1 MLRANAVDERYLTSY
16 TAYRTSGGLA
26 PGGELRHAASG
37 SEMCFCIHPR
47 SASAHVRTPPISGAH
62 FSPLYCTTG
71 YHHNT
76 QHTQQNQTNTPWTT
90 KHQQQKTQPQH
101 KPPKPNQNTQQNTTR
116 TKKDASP
123 RRGKKR
129 EGEKKG
135 RGKKKGE
142 EGERGEEEEKKGE
155 EEERGGKGEEERR
168 KKKPAASPTGNRTP
182 VTRVTGGYT
191 DHYTIE
197 EEAMSE
203 QASQTE

>member
-26 PGGELRHAASG
+26 PGGGLRHAASG

-76 QHTQQNQTNTPWTT
+76 QHTTHPTKP

-101 KPPKPNQNTQQNTTR
+101 KPPKPNQNTQQNTTQ

-123 RRGKKR
+123 RRGKRERRGKGERRRRKRERRRR
-129 EGEKKG
+129 EGERERRRGG
-135 RGKKKGE
+135 RGGGE
-142 EGERGEEEEKKGE
+142 STQ
-155 EEERGGKGEEERR
+155 
-168 KKKPAASPTGNRTP
+168 KKPAASPTGNRTP

>member
-26 PGGELRHAASG
+26 PGGGLRHAASG

-76 QHTQQNQTNTPWTT
+76 QHTTHPTKPNQHTVDNKTPTTKNTTTTQTTKTKPKHTT
-90 KHQQQKTQPQH
+90 KHHTNQK
-101 KPPKPNQNTQQNTTR
+101 R
-116 TKKDASP
+116 RVSP
-123 RRGKKR
+123 TG
-129 EGEKKG
+129 
-135 RGKKKGE
+135 KKGE
-142 EGERGEEEEKKGE
+142 EGKRGEEEEKKGE

-168 KKKPAASPTGNRTP
+168 ERRRREHTKKACGLPDGESNPGHPRD
-182 VTRVTGGYT
+182 RRGY
-191 DHYTIE
+191 
-197 EEAMSE
+197 
-203 QASQTE
+203 

>member
-76 QHTQQNQTNTPWTT
+76 QHATTTTHNTQHTTHPTKPNQHTT
-90 KHQQQKTQPQH
+90 KHHTNQK
-101 KPPKPNQNTQQNTTR
+101 R
-116 TKKDASP
+116 RVSP
-123 RRGKKR
+123 TG
-129 EGEKKG
+129 
-135 RGKKKGE
+135 KKGE
-142 EGERGEEEEKKGE
+142 EGKGGEEEEKKGE

-168 KKKPAASPTGNRTP
+168 ERRRREHTKKACGLPDGESNPGHPRDR
-182 VTRVTGGYT
+182 RVY
-191 DHYTIE
+191 
-197 EEAMSE
+197 
-203 QASQTE
+203 

>member
-76 QHTQQNQTNTPWTT
+76 QHTTHNTPNKTKPTHRGQQNTNNKKHNHNTNHQNQTKTHNKTP
-90 KHQQQKTQPQH
+90 H
-101 KPPKPNQNTQQNTTR
+101 KPKKTGK
-116 TKKDASP
+116 TKKACGLPDGESNPGHP
-123 RRGKKR
+123 RD
-129 EGEKKG
+129 
-135 RGKKKGE
+135 
-142 EGERGEEEEKKGE
+142 
-155 EEERGGKGEEERR
+155 RR
-168 KKKPAASPTGNRTP
+168 
-182 VTRVTGGYT
+182 VY
-191 DHYTIE
+191 
-197 EEAMSE
+197 
-203 QASQTE
+203 

>member
-76 QHTQQNQTNTPWTT
+76 QHTTHPT
-90 KHQQQKTQPQH
+90 
-101 KPPKPNQNTQQNTTR
+101 KPNQHTVDNKTPTTNQ
-116 TKKDASP
+116 
-123 RRGKKR
+123 
-129 EGEKKG
+129 
-135 RGKKKGE
+135 
-142 EGERGEEEEKKGE
+142 
-155 EEERGGKGEEERR
+155 
-168 KKKPAASPTGNRTP
+168 KKPAASPTGNRTP